1 MTTLIAS
8 YDNYGCTGR
17 CDAKCYN
24 ADGPHCD
31 CICGGMNHGVGKA
44 KAMKNTQLYT
54 EIWIDEWQKAHP
66 ETEHFTV
73 PALKPVQLD
82 MFDEVAS

>member
-24 ADGPHCD
+24 AEGPECD
-31 CICGGMNHGVGKA
+31 CICGGMNHGAGLQKA
-44 KAMKNTQLYT
+44 IENTQRYT
-54 EIWIDEWQKAHP
+54 ELWIEEYAKKHP
-66 ETEHFTV
+66 DVQFFEV
-73 PALKPVQLD
+73 PAVQLVIPG
-82 MFDEVAS
+82 FDHD